1 MKKTLPLALI
11 LVAGFSLAACDKK
24 EEAKAPAAP
33 AATEQPSTPAPTTP
47 PASEATPTAPA
58 APATAPQEPAGDQ
71 EKQQ

>member
-1 MKKTLPLALI
+1 MKKTLPLALL
-11 LVAGFSLAACDKK
+11 LVAGLGLAACDKK
-24 EEAKAPAAP
+24 EEPKAP

-47 PASEATPTAPA
+47 PAPEAAPATPA